1 MKIFLF
7 GTMFFI
13 LLFYGCSITGQN
25 LRTVNKSDSKLQVR
39 TVNNSSNI
47 QRKDSY
53 ANQTNVKQIYAS
65 KKSYKN
71 IVYNGSIKGII
82 KNLRYIKNSKVWE
95 YEVKGVDTS
104 NFKLPYAKF
113 RYPKKLAGIGDYVY
127 VILKRSNLVNLFL
140 IKKANIATGKRV
152 PKKKVFKI
160 SNTHKRDG
168 SRKNKNI
175 SVPQEVQI
183 SFD

>member
-13 LLFYGCSITGQN
+13 LLFQGCSITGQN
-25 LRTVNKSDSKLQVR
+25 LRTINKSDGNLQAKAE
-39 TVNNSSNI
+39 NNSSNMR
-47 QRKDSY
+47 QDPY
-53 ANQTNVKQIYAS
+53 ANQINVKQTYVS

-82 KNLRYIKNSKVWE
+82 KNLRYIRNSKVWE

-113 RYPKKLAGIGDYVY
+113 QYPKKLAGIGDYVY
-127 VILKRSNLVNLFL
+127 IILKRSNLINLFL
-140 IKKANIATGKRV
+140 IKKANIATGKKV
-152 PKKKVFKI
+152 LKKEIFKV
-160 SNTHKRDG
+160 SDTHKRDE